1 MTVLRFLRVTVL
13 AAFVGCGHAPSEP
26 ASPRSERASPPS
38 DGVPTAGSVNAG
50 VASAGPVEPVSATVE
65 VPEPVHENA
74 LYLGSA
80 DGPIVR
86 IAEDGTV
93 TSLGPEARTTHL
105 ALGLDGVVYAAS
117 SRQVVA
123 VVGDAL
129 ESVGGVGPM
138 NFTMVAARSRD
149 DVWAAAAGGV
159 AHFDGHAWTTVDE
172 PFAGQVVRD
181 LAFDSAGVLWVLTRN
196 AIYRHVDG
204 SFEELPAMTGSTLLT
219 GFVPNASGGL
229 DVYNYRGV
237 DRYDGQAWSMV
248 PINWVERSHEG
259 RLAMTTLGHAAFGG
273 GVLALSGG
281 HDAGIC
287 LKVPEVQYFGSTSMA
302 ELQLPASRV
311 TDVAVDGRGRPW
323 YATNGGLLLLERFGS
338 PRVTRWWPIHGFP
351 ALVRAPSQ
359 LLVVGNG
366 PTTLPEVREP
376 VASRVRGT
384 LGPRYA
390 NAPVRMCASVRRR
403 GAHVECEMNEHSQ
416 SAVADAR
423 GRFVFEGVFPA
434 AYALLVSEGG
444 RWFTTSADCCSPR
457 QPGDEVV
464 LDRLSVNR

>member
-311 TDVAVDGRGRPW
+311 TDVAVDGAGGDLGTPPTVASCSSSDSEVHASRG
-323 YATNGGLLLLERFGS
+323 GGPSTGS
-338 PRVTRWWPIHGFP
+338 PRSCARLRNFSSWET
-351 ALVRAPSQ
+351 VRPRCQRSESPSRA
-359 LLVVGNG
+359 
-366 PTTLPEVREP
+366 E
-376 VASRVRGT
+376 S
-384 LGPRYA
+384 
-390 NAPVRMCASVRRR
+390 
-403 GAHVECEMNEHSQ
+403 GAH
-416 SAVADAR
+416 SARATRTRRFGCAPAFDAE
-423 GRFVFEGVFPA
+423 VPT
-434 AYALLVSEGG
+434 
-444 RWFTTSADCCSPR
+444 WSAR
-457 QPGDEVV
+457 
-464 LDRLSVNR
+464 